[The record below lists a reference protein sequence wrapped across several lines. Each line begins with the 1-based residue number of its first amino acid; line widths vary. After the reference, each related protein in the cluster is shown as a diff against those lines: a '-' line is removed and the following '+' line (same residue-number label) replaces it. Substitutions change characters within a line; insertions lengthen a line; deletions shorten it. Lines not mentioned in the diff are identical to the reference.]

1 MLQYSQRHTCNMI
14 NHCDRCITLLS
25 DNDISFGLF
34 NLFPF
39 FICLLGDSNTLNAK
53 EILKIYLIEQKIYPN
68 HQDEWYI
75 LSQWFTKMYHAISL
89 TVLYMFILCIELHVQ
104 VPVLSEKLNEYG
116 ILIV

>member
-68 HQDEWYI
+68 HKMSDTSYHSDLQKCI
-75 LSQWFTKMYHAISL
+75 MLSL
-89 TVLYMFILCIELHVQ
+89 
-104 VPVLSEKLNEYG
+104 
-116 ILIV
+116 